1 MNLVIKGADFSSV
14 SIGKVDMK
22 IARSAG
28 LGACMVSNT
37 NGKLEYLSISDDYLV
52 NVYKIPSYVKKLN
65 MNVKG
70 SGSRPS
76 YSFCYGTMP
85 TTEGGAVENQNAS
98 SVLALNDGFEV
109 VEKGAVYGSNVM
121 HLYENVDVP
130 NGAEFV
136 IVYAGADAPDK
147 ASTYVE
153 IVL

>member
-22 IARSAG
+22 LTRSAG
-28 LGACMVSNT
+28 LGGCMVGT
-37 NGKLEYLSISDDYLV
+37 NGKLEFISTTYNYLV

-65 MNVKG
+65 MNIRG
-70 SGSRPS
+70 GITRPS

-85 TTEGGAVENQNAS
+85 TTEGGAVETQDAT
-98 SVLALNDGFEV
+98 SVLTLNAGFEV
-109 VEKGAVYGSNVM
+109 VEKAAPHGANEMY
-121 HLYENVDVP
+121 LDENVDVP

-136 IVYAGADAPDK
+136 MVYAGADASDI